1 MTHPTS
7 KSDRDRIRG
16 NAGKPKAIV
25 QSVRKIITEYRQGK
39 AASACMAEIEKAL
52 GKVADG

>member
-16 NAGKPKAIV
+16 NAGKPKAVI

-52 GKVADG
+52 GKVEQG